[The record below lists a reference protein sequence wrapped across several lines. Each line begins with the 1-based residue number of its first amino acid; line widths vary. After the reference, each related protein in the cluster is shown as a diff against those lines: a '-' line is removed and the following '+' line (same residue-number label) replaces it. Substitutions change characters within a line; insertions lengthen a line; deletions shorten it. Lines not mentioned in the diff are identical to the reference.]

1 MMDVGQ
7 FRAELATWLDANA
20 DTLAAFR
27 SNYAGTLE
35 EAAEQ
40 GAEFIRALYDAGWN
54 RWGWPEASGGLGGG
68 AVHRAALY
76 EQLFASGYRIPQRYY
91 SLEILGP
98 ALQQFASH
106 LAPIYLPRFLSGRN
120 LWCQGFS
127 EPDAGSD
134 LGALRL
140 RAVDEGDHWRVNGQK
155 VWTSFAHLSACC
167 CLLTRTGPEPSG
179 YRGLTMLW
187 VDMDSPGITARPLAT
202 MSGENELAEVFFDDV
217 VVPKDHVLGEPGSGW
232 TIAMY
237 LLQWERGMYAW
248 LQQAWMHARLEDLLV
263 QADKDRLAEA
273 TAQFG
278 RLYQMLFAVRVKS
291 AETVRALDA
300 GQSPGPEISAD
311 KVLLARAEQALFDLA
326 RELLSSE
333 FVLDDE
339 PEVLAWRDD
348 YWYSRA
354 ASIYGGAID
363 IQRGIIAE
371 RLLGLPRGR

>member
-1 MMDVGQ
+1 MDVRE
-7 FRAELATWLDANA
+7 FRSKLTVWLDANS

-27 SNYAGTLE
+27 SNYAGSLE
-35 EAAEQ
+35 EAAEK
-40 GAEFIRALYDAGWN
+40 GEEFIRALFDAGWN
-54 RWGWPEASGGLGGG
+54 RWGWPEESGGLGGG
-68 AVHRAALY
+68 ALHRSALY

-91 SLEILGP
+91 AIEILGP
-98 ALQQFASH
+98 ALQRFAPH
-106 LAPIYLPRFLSGRN
+106 LAEIYLPPFLAGRD

-134 LGALRL
+134 LGSLRL
-140 RAVDEGDHWRVNGQK
+140 RATFEDGRWRVNGQK

-167 CLLTRTGPEPSG
+167 CLLARTGEEPSG
-179 YRGLTMLW
+179 YRGLSMLW
-187 VDMDSPGITARPLAT
+187 VDMDTPGITVRPLAT

-217 VVPKDHVLGEPGSGW
+217 VVPADHILGDPGSGW
-232 TIAMY
+232 AVAMY

-248 LQQAWMHARLEDLLV
+248 LQQSWMHARLEDLLC
-263 QADKDRLAEA
+263 QADKDRLADA
-273 TAQFG
+273 ASQIG
-278 RLYQMLFAVRVKS
+278 RLYQMLFALRVKT
-291 AETVRALDA
+291 AETVKALDA
-300 GQSPGPEISAD
+300 GNSPGPEISAD

-326 RELLSSE
+326 RELLFPE
-333 FVLDDE
+333 FVLDDG
-339 PEVLAWRDD
+339 PEILAWRDD